1 MCIDTLFGACVER
14 FRQIYP
20 PIASIYRIIMKGNI
34 MGMVIKEVSE
44 FIALDENNREVRKS
58 KLVISTDGV
67 DTEIILEG
75 NGKIKVTTA
84 V

>member
-1 MCIDTLFGACVER
+1 
-14 FRQIYP
+14 
-20 PIASIYRIIMKGNI
+20 

-44 FIALDENNREVRKS
+44 YVALDENNREVRKS

>member
-1 MCIDTLFGACVER
+1 
-14 FRQIYP
+14 
-20 PIASIYRIIMKGNI
+20 

-44 FIALDENNREVRKS
+44 FTVVDENNNTIRKS
-58 KLVISTDGV
+58 KLVISNDGV

-75 NGKIKVTTA
+75 NGKIKVTTK

>member
-1 MCIDTLFGACVER
+1 MRYHMNMHPLIVDG
-14 FRQIYP
+14 
-20 PIASIYRIIMKGNI
+20 IIKKGNI
-34 MGMVIKEVSE
+34 MGMFIKEVSE
-44 FIALDENNREVRKS
+44 FTVVDENNQTIRKS
-58 KLVISTDGV
+58 KLVISDDGV

>member
-1 MCIDTLFGACVER
+1 
-14 FRQIYP
+14 
-20 PIASIYRIIMKGNI
+20 

-44 FIALDENNREVRKS
+44 FTVVNENNETVRRS
-58 KLVISTDGV
+58 KLVISDDGV

-75 NGKIKVTTA
+75 NGKIRVTTK

>member
-1 MCIDTLFGACVER
+1 
-14 FRQIYP
+14 
-20 PIASIYRIIMKGNI
+20 

>member
-1 MCIDTLFGACVER
+1 MRYHMNIHPLMLVKATK
-14 FRQIYP
+14 
-20 PIASIYRIIMKGNI
+20 KGRI

-44 FIALDENNREVRKS
+44 FTVVDENNNSIRKS
-58 KLVISTDGV
+58 KLVISNDGV

-84 V
+84 VR

>member
-1 MCIDTLFGACVER
+1 M
-14 FRQIYP
+14 
-20 PIASIYRIIMKGNI
+20 YRSPLIVDRIQQKGVI

-44 FIALDENNREVRKS
+44 FTVVDENNKTIRKS
-58 KLVISTDGV
+58 KLVISNDGV

-75 NGKIKVTTA
+75 NGKIKVATA

>member
-1 MCIDTLFGACVER
+1 MRYYMNIHPLMLVKATK
-14 FRQIYP
+14 
-20 PIASIYRIIMKGNI
+20 KGRI

-44 FIALDENNREVRKS
+44 FTVVDENNNSIRKS
-58 KLVISTDGV
+58 KLVISNDGV

-84 V
+84 VR

>member
-1 MCIDTLFGACVER
+1 MYIHPLKSSGNKQKGDT
-14 FRQIYP
+14 
-20 PIASIYRIIMKGNI
+20 

-44 FIALDENNREVRKS
+44 FTVVGENNETIRRS
-58 KLVISTDGV
+58 KLVISNDGV

-75 NGKIKVTTA
+75 NGKIKVTTK

>member
-1 MCIDTLFGACVER
+1 
-14 FRQIYP
+14 
-20 PIASIYRIIMKGNI
+20 

-44 FIALDENNREVRKS
+44 FKALDENNNEVRRS
-58 KLVISTDGV
+58 KLVISNDGV

>member
-1 MCIDTLFGACVER
+1 
-14 FRQIYP
+14 
-20 PIASIYRIIMKGNI
+20 

-44 FIALDENNREVRKS
+44 FTVLDENNNEVRKS
-58 KLVISTDGV
+58 KIVISNDGI

-75 NGKIKVTTA
+75 NGKVKVATS

>member
-1 MCIDTLFGACVER
+1 
-14 FRQIYP
+14 
-20 PIASIYRIIMKGNI
+20 

-44 FIALDENNREVRKS
+44 FTVLDDNNQTIRRS
-58 KLVISTDGV
+58 KLVISDDGV

-84 V
+84 VR

>member
-1 MCIDTLFGACVER
+1 MRYYMNMHPSKVDG
-14 FRQIYP
+14 
-20 PIASIYRIIMKGNI
+20 IIKKGTI
-34 MGMVIKEVSE
+34 MGMFIKEVSE
-44 FIALDENNREVRKS
+44 FTVIDENNQKIRKS
-58 KLVISTDGV
+58 KLVISDDGV

>member
-1 MCIDTLFGACVER
+1 
-14 FRQIYP
+14 
-20 PIASIYRIIMKGNI
+20 

-44 FIALDENNREVRKS
+44 FSVVDENNNTIRKS
-58 KLVISTDGV
+58 KLVISNDGV

-75 NGKIKVTTA
+75 NGKIKVTTN

>member
-1 MCIDTLFGACVER
+1 MCVSSK
-14 FRQIYP
+14 Q
-20 PIASIYRIIMKGNI
+20 KGKT

-44 FIALDENNREVRKS
+44 FTVLDENNNEIRKS
-58 KLVISTDGV
+58 KLVISNDGV

-75 NGKIKVTTA
+75 NGKIKVTTS

>member
-1 MCIDTLFGACVER
+1 
-14 FRQIYP
+14 
-20 PIASIYRIIMKGNI
+20 

-44 FIALDENNREVRKS
+44 FTVVENNETIRKS
-58 KLVISTDGV
+58 KLVISNDGV

-75 NGKIKVTTA
+75 HGRIKVTTA

>member
-1 MCIDTLFGACVER
+1 MSYHI
-14 FRQIYP
+14 IYNP
-20 PIASIYRIIMKGNI
+20 LNSCKSIQKGEF
-34 MGMVIKEVSE
+34 MGMIIKEVSE
-44 FIALDENNREVRKS
+44 FSALDENNNSIRKS
-58 KLVISTDGV
+58 KLVISNDGV

>member
-1 MCIDTLFGACVER
+1 
-14 FRQIYP
+14 
-20 PIASIYRIIMKGNI
+20 

-44 FIALDENNREVRKS
+44 FTVVNENNETIRKS
-58 KLVISTDGV
+58 KLVISNDGV